1 MVSVLFLYFKTA
13 AQYCSAMPSG
23 AQCSAE
29 VTHRPHCDFNSE
41 PTEKCLNDFMNT
53 YDLKN
58 LIREATCYKNPE
70 NPSCIDLMLTNH
82 PRSFQH
88 SRTVETGLSDFHKLT
103 LTVLKM
109 HVKKQAPKIVTYR
122 DFRHFSSQAFHE
134 EIVTKLSIDLNV
146 DDLDNFC
153 KIILNVINKQ
163 APIKKKIH
171 QSKSRTFHE

>member
-1 MVSVLFLYFKTA
+1 MTLTLSLQK
-13 AQYCSAMPSG
+13 
-23 AQCSAE
+23 
-29 VTHRPHCDFNSE
+29 
-41 PTEKCLNDFMNT
+41 KCLDDFLNN

-58 LIREATCYKNPE
+58 LIREATYYKNPD

-82 PRSFQH
+82 RFQH
-88 SRTVETGLSDFHKLT
+88 SRTVETGLLDFHKLS

-109 HVKKQAPKIVTYR
+109 HVKKQDPRIVTYR

-163 APIKKKIH
+163 APIKKNTSEQIKDL
-171 QSKSRTFHE
+171 S